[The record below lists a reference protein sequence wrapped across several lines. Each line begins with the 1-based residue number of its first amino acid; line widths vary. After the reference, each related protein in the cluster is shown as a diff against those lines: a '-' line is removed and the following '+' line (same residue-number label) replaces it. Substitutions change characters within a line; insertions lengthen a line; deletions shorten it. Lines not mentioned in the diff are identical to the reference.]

1 VAKLFIAGHWSPAGK
16 FTTLYCGP
24 DAAKA
29 ETLYKGCEELGE
41 ARLYVNPMPS
51 RARKNKPPRQ
61 EATPEPPE
69 TPPVPPEAPPAEP
82 ETPPAE
88 PETPPAEPEPAA
100 EREWPRARSHHKK

>member
-1 VAKLFIAGHWSPAGK
+1 MAKLFIAGHWSPAGK

-51 RARKNKPPRQ
+51 RARKNKPPRAPETEQ
-61 EATPEPPE
+61 TPEQPTAEPPE
-69 TPPVPPEAPPAEP
+69 EAPEKSS
-82 ETPPAE
+82 PP
-88 PETPPAEPEPAA
+88 
-100 EREWPRARSHHKK
+100 RSHHKR